1 MCLLAF
7 AIDSHPRYRLV
18 LAANRDE
25 KFVRPTAP
33 AGFWPD
39 DRRILAGRDLEA
51 GGTWLG
57 VSQNGRLA
65 ALTNYYAPAE
75 YATGKPSRGRLVAD
89 FLTSDTAPEAYLER
103 IHNQGERYNGYGLV
117 FGDSSGLH
125 FATNRGDSLYA
136 LPAGAHGLSNHLINT
151 PWPKVV
157 SLKAGLQRVLAHSD
171 IIDPEELFTLLSDR
185 TRYPEYLLPDTGVG
199 IDRERRLSSIF
210 VTLPE
215 FGTRCSTVILID
227 RDHRMTF
234 VERSF
239 DARRNITGTVEF
251 QLSMNDAVPSEA

>member
-7 AIDSHPRYRLV
+7 AIDSHLRYRLV

-25 KFVRPTAP
+25 YFVRPTAT

-39 DRRILAGRDLEA
+39 DRRILAGRDLKA

-57 VSQNGRLA
+57 VARNGRLA
-65 ALTNYYAPAE
+65 ALTNYYGPDE
-75 YATGKPSRGRLVAD
+75 YATDKLSRGRLITD

-103 IHNQGERYNGYGLV
+103 LHDQGEPYNGYGLV

-151 PWPKVV
+151 HWPKVV
-157 SLKAGLQRVLAHSD
+157 SLKAGLRRILAHSD
-171 IIDPEELFTLLSDR
+171 IIDPEELFALLSDR
-185 TRYPEYLLPDTGVG
+185 TRYPDHLLPATGVG
-199 IDRERRLSSIF
+199 VDRERCLSSIF

-227 RDHRMTF
+227 RDNRMTF

-239 DARRNITGTVEF
+239 DARRNVTGTVEF
-251 QLSMNDAVPSEA
+251 HLDLDTL